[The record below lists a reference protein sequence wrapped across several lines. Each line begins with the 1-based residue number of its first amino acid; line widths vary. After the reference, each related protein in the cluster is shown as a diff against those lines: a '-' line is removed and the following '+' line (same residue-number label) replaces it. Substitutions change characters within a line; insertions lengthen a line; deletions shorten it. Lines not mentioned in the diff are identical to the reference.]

1 MNPNRSDQIP
11 ARCNPV
17 FSIAGVMPTASEMAW
32 KTAYPNPDAAIAAP
46 RTPVHAVSLS
56 IAGAM
61 SGRPDTGWHTAM
73 PDPTRDMLDGFGHI
87 VAIAGH
93 SAPAELAPRRRVLML
108 QPALTHVVPTATS

>member
-1 MNPNRSDQIP
+1 MDQTRSTQIP

-61 SGRPDTGWHTAM
+61 SGRPDAGWHTAM

-87 VAIAGH
+87 VAIAGQDV
-93 SAPAELAPRRRVLML
+93 PAELAPRRRTMLL
-108 QPALTHVVPTATS
+108 QPAAPERPTSTT